1 MNPSGSRSALADAIR
16 KRAGSVTDAAGKTVR
31 TISISDAKSAASEGK
46 AQDIPIGDVYCRALE
61 EEIWPLCYI
70 RNRGSISSQEQ
81 LRLAQSRVT
90 IVGAGGLG
98 GYVIELLARIGIGF
112 LAVIDSDGFDE
123 SNLNRQLLSDLDAIG
138 RNKADRAKQRVKAV
152 NPAVSVAAHAV
163 RMTEENALT
172 LLEGCH
178 AAVDGLDNLESRRL
192 LHSTCR
198 LLHIPMIH
206 GTISGFEGRLMT
218 LFPEDPP
225 REDLFDA
232 DGEATAESILGTP
245 PLAPAVI
252 GSLQAMEV
260 IKVLLGRGQPFQG
273 KMLWADLENGLLEP
287 FSFSPLSNDS

>member
-1 MNPSGSRSALADAIR
+1 MKPSGSRSGLADAIR
-16 KRAGSVTDAAGKTVR
+16 KRAGSVTDAAGRIVQ
-31 TISISDAKSAASEGK
+31 TIAAADAKAVACIG
-46 AQDIPIGDVYCRALE
+46 DIPIGDVYCRALE

-70 RNRGSISSQEQ
+70 RNRGSIGSREQ
-81 LRLAQSRVT
+81 MRLAQSRVAV
-90 IVGAGGLG
+90 VGAGGLG
-98 GYVIELLARIGIGF
+98 GYVIELLARVGIGF
-112 LAVIDSDGFDE
+112 LVVIDSDGFDE
-123 SNLNRQLLSDLDAIG
+123 SNLNRQLLSDLESVG
-138 RNKADRAKQRVKAV
+138 RNKADSAKQRVKAV
-152 NPAVSVAAHAV
+152 NPAVSVAVHAV
-163 RMTEENALT
+163 RMTDENALT

-192 LHSTCR
+192 LHTTCR

-218 LFPEDPP
+218 LFPEDPL

-232 DGEATAESILGTP
+232 DGEATAESVLGTP
-245 PLAPAVI
+245 PVAPAVI

-287 FSFSPLSNDS
+287 FSFSPISRDI